1 MGRCATGLL
10 VGGVTT
16 QVGGRGASLDPQR
29 RTGDAGMV
37 TAELAVGI
45 LSVVVVLAFLLF
57 AIGVGIAH
65 LRTQE
70 ASRAGARAAARGDS
84 ASEVRTVARDAMPG
98 ARVKIRRGGSEHVSV
113 EVLADVQLPF
123 VGARM
128 LTVASRSI
136 AQAEPK

>member
-1 MGRCATGLL
+1 
-10 VGGVTT
+10 
-16 QVGGRGASLDPQR
+16 
-29 RTGDAGMV
+29 MV

-84 ASEVRTVARDAMPG
+84 ATEPPLGPSGTDDRPHCWAN
-98 ARVKIRRGGSEHVSV
+98 RRRWNSPSQRR
-113 EVLADVQLPF
+113 L
-123 VGARM
+123 
-128 LTVASRSI
+128 VASS
-136 AQAEPK
+136 

>member
-16 QVGGRGASLDPQR
+16 RVGVRGASLDPQR
-29 RTGDAGMV
+29 RTGDSGMV

-84 ASEVRTVARDAMPG
+84 ATEVRTVARDAMPG
-98 ARVKIRRGGSEHVSV
+98 SRVKIRRGGSEHVSV
-113 EVLADVQLPF
+113 EVSADVQLPF